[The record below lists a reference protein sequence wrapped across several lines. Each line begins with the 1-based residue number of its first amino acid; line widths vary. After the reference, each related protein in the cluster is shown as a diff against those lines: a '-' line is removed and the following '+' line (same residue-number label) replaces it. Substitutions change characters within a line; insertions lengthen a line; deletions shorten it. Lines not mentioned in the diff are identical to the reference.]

1 MPRFLILQLARFGDL
16 IQTGRLARSLSAL
29 GETHLCVD
37 LSLVPLARLV
47 YPELTVHGLVAH
59 GGPDAADGL
68 FAHNRALFDTLA
80 PMTFSR
86 IYNLNHS
93 PLNLAL
99 STLFDPDLV
108 RGYRLVN
115 GQPLRERWVR
125 LAFRWTAI
133 RRHAPLNL
141 MDFWAHLCKEA
152 APRASLPLCAPSDV
166 HPVARPGGRGLGVAL
181 AGRHAR
187 RSLPPEILAPCVHAL
202 FERLGGPEVF
212 LFGSTAERPL
222 GRRVQGLLP
231 ASMQDRTRNLAGRTD
246 WAALHEAVTGLDLLL
261 TPDTGLM
268 HLAASL
274 GVPVQAMFLSSAWAW
289 ETGPYGAGH
298 RVWQAAPAC
307 APCAETASCPFSQDG
322 HGGQSGQRG
331 PGNAASPCLHPFQER
346 GFLRALATG
355 DTSALPDELR
365 ALDADFDALGLVW
378 KGEAD
383 PVRDA
388 ARQTLAAYLGLSL
401 PRTGQAALES
411 ELAETLYL
419 EADWML
425 PDIIA

>member
-16 IQTGRLARSLSAL
+16 IQTGRLARSLAAL

-37 LSLVPLARLV
+37 CSLVPLARLV

-59 GGPDAADGL
+59 GGATTPDAEGAL
-68 FAHNRALFDTLA
+68 FTHNRALFDTLGQ
-80 PMTFSR
+80 MSFSR

-115 GQPLRERWVR
+115 GQPLRERWVH
-125 LAFRWTAI
+125 LAFRWTTM

-141 MDFWAHLCKEA
+141 MDFWAHLCKEG
-152 APRASLPLCAPSDV
+152 APRASLPLLAPSDV

-202 FERLGGPEVF
+202 FERMGGPEVF
-212 LFGSTAERPL
+212 LFGSAAERPL
-222 GRRVQGLLP
+222 GRRLQGLLP
-231 ASMQDRTRNLAGRTD
+231 ASMQDKTRNLAGRTD
-246 WAALHEAVTGLDLLL
+246 WEALHEAVTGLDLLL

-274 GVPVQAMFLSSAWAW
+274 GVPVQAIFLSSAWAW

-298 RVWQAAPAC
+298 RVWQAAPGC
-307 APCAETASCPFSQDG
+307 APCAETASCPFAQC
-322 HGGQSGQRG
+322 GQHA
-331 PGNAASPCLHPFQER
+331 PANAASPCLRPFQER

-355 DTSALPDELR
+355 DTKALPPELQ
-365 ALDADFDALGLVW
+365 ALDADFDTLGLVW
-378 KGEAD
+378 KGEDD

-401 PRTGQAALES
+401 PRTGQPALES